1 MQEYILAIDQG
12 TSTTRAII
20 IDRQGNYIGT
30 ASQKFEQLVPQSG
43 WVEQDPNVIWQSV
56 CTVIHKVMEG
66 LVYHSIKLKRL
77 ELQINAKHL
86 LYGIDRLGNQF
97 TMPLCGALINH

>member
-1 MQEYILAIDQG
+1 MKEYILAIDQG

-56 CTVIHKVMEG
+56 CTVLRSVLTAFSKWTRNN
-66 LVYHSIKLKRL
+66 SFKS
-77 ELQINAKHL
+77 
-86 LYGIDRLGNQF
+86 
-97 TMPLCGALINH
+97 PLFARVFRISVVKSFIWKSSFL